1 MLSGVP
7 ERVANELTVDRA
19 SRVADRGPRIAT
31 LFPRLDLNSDGIGS
45 DRIGSGIRS
54 IRFKHGSRVTDRQ
67 V

>member
-45 DRIGSGIRS
+45 DQI
-54 IRFKHGSRVTDRQ
+54 
-67 V
+67 